1 LKKLFAKRYQG
12 DQERVISVPAD
23 SMERD
28 DSLIYAYQTVQG
40 KRQLVASVSIGS
52 YDVIYIVD
60 DGK

>member
-1 LKKLFAKRYQG
+1 MKKLFAKRFQG

-28 DSLIYAYQTVQG
+28 ESLIYAYKGDQG
-40 KRQLVASVSIGS
+40 KRQLVACISIGS
-52 YDVIYIVD
+52 YDVIYLAD